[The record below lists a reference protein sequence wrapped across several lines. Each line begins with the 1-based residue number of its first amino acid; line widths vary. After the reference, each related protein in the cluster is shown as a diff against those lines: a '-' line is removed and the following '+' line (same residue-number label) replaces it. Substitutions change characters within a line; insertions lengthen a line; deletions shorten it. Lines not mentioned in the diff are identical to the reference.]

1 MYAVMYDLDIS
12 NNLFTKCLS
21 LAAQSLRHHE
31 QEKAYYE
38 IIEAMRIFPDSPQP
52 HNLLGIWFEIN
63 GDDIMARRHYRAA
76 YSLDPTFKP
85 ACKNIERICTFE
97 NPEPFAYDFGDE
109 PEEQKNLILENDT
122 KSP

>member
-1 MYAVMYDLDIS
+1 MYDLDIS
-12 NNLFTKCLS
+12 SNLFTKCLS
-21 LAAQSLRHHE
+21 LATQSLRNHE

-109 PEEQKNLILENDT
+109 SEEQETLLLENT
-122 KSP
+122 TEKP

>member
-109 PEEQKNLILENDT
+109 SEEQENLILENNT
-122 KSP
+122 EKP

>member
-1 MYAVMYDLDIS
+1 MYDLDIS

-97 NPEPFAYDFGDE
+97 NSEPFAYDFGDE
-109 PEEQKNLILENDT
+109 SEEQEKLLLENNT
-122 KSP
+122 EKP

>member
-1 MYAVMYDLDIS
+1 MYELNLSNDLFS
-12 NNLFTKCLS
+12 RCLS
-21 LAAQSLRHHE
+21 LAIQSLHQHD

-38 IIEAMRIFPDSPQP
+38 IIEAMHIFPDAPQP

-63 GDDIMARRHYRAA
+63 GDEIMARRHYRAA

-97 NPEPFAYDFGDE
+97 SPEPFSFDFGDN
-109 PEEQKNLILENDT
+109 PKDTENT
-122 KSP
+122 MKKL

>member
-21 LAAQSLRHHE
+21 LATQSLRHHE

-109 PEEQKNLILENDT
+109 SEEQENLLLENNT
-122 KSP
+122 EKP